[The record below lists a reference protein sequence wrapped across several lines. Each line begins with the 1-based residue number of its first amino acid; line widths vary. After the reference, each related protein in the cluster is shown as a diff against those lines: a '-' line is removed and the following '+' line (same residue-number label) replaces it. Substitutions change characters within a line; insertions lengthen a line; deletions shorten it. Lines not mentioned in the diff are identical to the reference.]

1 MITGK
6 SIKIE
11 QPVEDEP
18 QKPTAGSIKSPEQLD
33 QEVREDEDVFQEKM
47 MQSIIDSKGRDL
59 YELVYKVANE
69 YVSFPAYLISNVL
82 LQRNERFSELSQIR
96 IKAETTAILED

>member
-18 QKPTAGSIKSPEQLD
+18 QKPSAGSIKSPEQLD
-33 QEVREDEDVFQEKM
+33 QEVREDGDVF
-47 MQSIIDSKGRDL
+47 
-59 YELVYKVANE
+59 
-69 YVSFPAYLISNVL
+69 
-82 LQRNERFSELSQIR
+82 
-96 IKAETTAILED
+96 